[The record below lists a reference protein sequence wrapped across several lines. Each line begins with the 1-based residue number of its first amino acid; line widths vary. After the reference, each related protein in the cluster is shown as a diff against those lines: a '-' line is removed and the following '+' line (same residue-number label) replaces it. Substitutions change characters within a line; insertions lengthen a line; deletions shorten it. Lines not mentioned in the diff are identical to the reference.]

1 MIINL
6 PKLGPVNFRDDLTP
20 EQFQAELGRLQEK
33 YDFKLPKPEVG
44 IGTLLKRGF
53 MRGMGETGIALG
65 DVLPA
70 IGASAL
76 GFEDYAQ
83 KQLGEAAA
91 SRQELEAKYPTQFK
105 SYTEIGSPYE
115 ALQYGAETLGELGPT
130 ALTAMIP
137 GAGASAL
144 GSRIAARGAM
154 GAALEAGPLSRAGLA
169 AAETTAKKAG
179 EVAGK
184 RAMYGGVYLGSFAQ
198 NAPEVFEGI
207 YQETDKME
215 PGIAALA
222 GGLSSVLDAIVPA
235 KVLGELG
242 GYGKMKV
249 IEKLA
254 KESGAAPKVWKYIAK
269 EAATTAGSE
278 GLTEAAQES
287 INAAAE
293 QIAGSAKGLLDP
305 ENIQRY
311 KESFVKG
318 AIGGSAFGTASG
330 VSQGLTARKE
340 FKDTKEAEEAL
351 KAQYEAEKKAGTL
364 TPEKQA
370 EYDIAL
376 EKARKQRE
384 ADLTSTFEGLPDFNQ
399 RAENLK
405 ALQARMDQMRPN
417 SEAYADLQEQI
428 RVAQEEVAADR
439 AAQAEIDAEKA
450 KGSAFA
456 KVPPTPNTG
465 GLYSPAAEQRR
476 MAQQTGLRD
485 FAFGPVTTNVPGDP
499 ITVDT
504 LKNLKVSDRSQ
515 IGLGLLGA
523 DLETV
528 DGRRQLIQTLENPSF
543 TGKIDEA
550 AYDDLISTFDPEEVK
565 AHRAE
570 MKAVEISPTKQKQQE
585 QTRQFAFGVPDVTRP
600 DTTTG
605 GGSTGVDSQ
614 STSTGATTAD
624 ETTVGG
630 GDVSTDTNVGDV
642 TGREGQQSR
651 TLTDR
656 QQRIEFGKG
665 LGAVQPYPGMLRGRV
680 NLPAQTAA
688 KNGDFAGVVTALENS
703 KNATVAEVARRAKAL
718 DTKIEIDD
726 TAGETYEGR
735 STFEDQMSIDGA
747 KMHLDALNKLR
758 ELAPTVEK
766 LPEGAALPYE
776 ISGAS
781 IPAIQDGKE
790 YPRKLGLRDIVKN
803 NNSMFTSL
811 GLPEGAD
818 LRTKEDF
825 KALIDAFERATQ
837 QLGEDKLRLTSTA
850 SAIKQGVA
858 GQYDATT
865 NTIRVPEYFAKD
877 ESVLAHEIVHAQ
889 ALNAVANPTKEQK
902 PVVERLNKL
911 YKHVKEVVEQR
922 AATDKNFQSPYG
934 VASAQ
939 EFIAEGL
946 SNPDFQYLL
955 SRIRYE
961 NTTAWDK
968 FVESIAKL
976 LGLKNDNAFT
986 ELLTVYS
993 DLTKGSKPQPQPKPK
1008 PKAKTDGTTTTQ
1020 TQQAEAQGQAATT
1033 APRSVLDR
1041 PDFSSELPTIQQ
1053 KLGGLKNKLDQVAK
1067 DARAY
1072 FGKVVPELAL
1082 DSIAND
1088 LVYQPT
1094 AYRNDKMKAF
1104 ANSPFGPEPMFG
1116 TKEEAAFFLGQGG
1129 SHAKNAEAWARAN
1142 LSPEAVAFM
1151 DQKIAQY
1158 EKEKKRSD
1166 SIRRRQEAQTKVR
1179 KATKTQVADEAAA
1192 AEAEGEYAP
1201 TEEEIA
1207 EAKST
1212 KTEAGKRKAQMQR
1225 LARQLAEQD
1234 PYSDL
1239 DDIADTD
1246 ISGFNADADLAAL
1259 HTQAHPAILQQLAD
1273 NNLVGALQG
1282 LADSGSSDTAK
1293 RFAESLSKLVGNVNL
1308 VYGAE
1313 KSMYDPKTN
1322 TVYLRDGA
1330 TEYEIL
1336 HESSHA
1342 TMSHTLD
1349 NPSHPVTRQVTNLF
1363 NQMKKG
1369 TEGTYGATDVQEFAA
1384 EAWSNDAFRNQLK
1397 QFKPTGEKL
1406 TGWERLMNAV
1416 RQMLRL
1422 PPKHETALDAIDRML
1437 NDIISPPPVERKGET
1452 LYAQSLHNPNVV
1464 HEMFTKMGD
1473 TIRKQP
1479 LMNSQNAVGF
1489 WKGAE
1494 KIGDVGRMLMYKALN
1509 LSALGEVSKKYLGNA
1524 GERFASTVEE
1534 MAGYQ
1539 EKLLEAMSPLH
1550 KRLTEFR
1557 QTPEYQAWS
1566 TLVHESTI
1574 VDVRPYAEAE
1584 KLYRG
1589 SPEKEAEWKQLNAR
1603 FKKLTPNGQKLYRD
1617 LFATYKALDTEFLKS
1632 LERNIEAT
1640 VGDKSK
1646 AASAYQKILLELSTV
1661 RIDHYAPLFREGQYW
1676 LQYTIGADT
1685 KKEAFESEAERDFAR
1700 KKLEASGAT
1709 NIDAYSR
1716 ADQLTTKSVPSGT
1729 MLADIM
1735 KIMKDNG
1742 AGDDA
1747 VNDLIQLVVKAM
1759 PEASI
1764 LKSRQKRTGIGGYVD
1779 NAAYVFDNVSSNTAR
1794 QLARMQYGPEL
1805 QRIVTEMVE
1814 TANKARGDVNTYGI
1828 ELVKEFEGR
1837 RKFAMNPTMAG
1848 WAQFASSSAFY
1859 YNLAGNVS
1867 SALVNTLQTPLIVF
1881 PQLGGEYG
1889 FKESYAALKNAL
1901 KLYTSSGLTKNVT
1914 ELTGD
1919 VSNQKA
1925 MTSIENWVNKGKFTQ
1940 YKGLIDAMKDRGLLV
1955 TSTARDALR
1964 SENDNSSGYGS
1975 TNKLA
1980 RYTTLV
1986 GSFMFHHA
1994 ERMNREVT
2002 AVAAF
2007 DLEMAKL
2014 KNSKLSDAE
2023 KQNRAIEKALAFVE
2037 YSHGAGSTLSGPS
2050 LGQSDVGKVLM
2061 VFKRFAFSMYY
2072 MLFDTMRR
2080 SLPVKGATGE
2090 QLEAIRAARRQLAGV
2105 YGMSALFAGAKGMPL
2120 YWVAELAYNMFQ
2132 DDDEDDFDT
2141 VMRGFLGDFAFKG
2154 PVNYFTNLSIAD
2166 RVGWTDLLW
2175 REQKG
2180 SKADASALS
2189 QFMETLLGAPYSIA
2203 DSILRGKD
2211 LIAEGQY
2218 ERGIEAM
2225 LPIGIRN
2232 ILKGGRYAV
2241 EGANTL
2247 RGDAVGDVNG
2257 YNAAM
2262 QVLGFAPADLMKQ
2275 YEENAYMT
2283 EKGKAIKA
2291 IEKNALKK
2299 YYAAMRE
2306 GDVDGM
2312 MEAREKLFE
2321 LGAKYP
2327 DLKISE
2333 KTLTQSVKAR
2343 DRITNEMHH
2352 GVQLDRK
2359 LAPYLK
2365 QAAAESYGD

>member
-6 PKLGPVNFRDDLTP
+6 PKLGPVNFRDDITS
-20 EQFQAELGRLQEK
+20 EQLQAQLAALQEK

-70 IGASAL
+70 MGASAL
-76 GFEDYAQ
+76 GFDEYAQ
-83 KQLGEAAA
+83 RQMGEAQA
-91 SRQELEAKYPTQFK
+91 SRAELEAKYPTQFK

-144 GSRIAARGAM
+144 GSRVAARGAM

-169 AAETTAKKAG
+169 AAETAAAKAG

-207 YQETDKME
+207 YRETDKME

-222 GGLSSVLDAIVPA
+222 GGLSSVLDSIVPA
-235 KVLGELG
+235 KVLGDLG
-242 GYGKMKV
+242 GYGKLKV

-293 QIAGSAKGLLDP
+293 QVAGSTKGILDP

-318 AIGGSAFGTASG
+318 AIGGSAFGTVSG
-330 VSQGLTARKE
+330 TSQGLTARKD
-340 FKDTKEAEEAL
+340 FRGTKEAEEAL
-351 KAQYEAEKKAGTL
+351 KAQMDAEAKAGTL

-376 EKARKQRE
+376 ENARKQRE
-384 ADLTSTFEGLPDFNQ
+384 AELTSTFEGLPDYNQ

-405 ALQARMDQMRPN
+405 ALQARM
-417 SEAYADLQEQI
+417 EQI
-428 RVAQEEVAADR
+428 RPAEGYTPDAET
-439 AAQAEIDAEKA
+439 QAEIDKLQAEYDFETALDRAYDAERA

-456 KVPPTPNTG
+456 KVPPTPGTG
-465 GLYSPAAEQRR
+465 GLYSPALEQQR
-476 MAQQTGLRD
+476 ADQQQATRD

-499 ITVDT
+499 VTVDT

-515 IGLGLLGA
+515 VGLALLGE

-528 DGRRQLIQTLENPSF
+528 DGRRKLIQTLENPSF
-543 TGKIDEA
+543 TGSIDEA

-570 MKAVEISPTKQKQQE
+570 MQAVEISPTKQKQQE
-585 QTRQFAFGVPDVTRP
+585 QTRQFAFGVPDVTKS
-600 DTTTG
+600 DTAPS
-605 GGSTGVDSQ
+605 GGSTSVVSEPAI
-614 STSTGATTAD
+614 TEATTAN

-630 GDVSTDTNVGDV
+630 GDVLTQPDVGGA
-642 TGREGQQSR
+642 TGREGQQS
-651 TLTDR
+651 
-656 QQRIEFGKG
+656 
-665 LGAVQPYPGMLRGRV
+665 
-680 NLPAQTAA
+680 
-688 KNGDFAGVVTALENS
+688 TAL
-703 KNATVAEVARRAKAL
+703 T
-718 DTKIEIDD
+718 
-726 TAGETYEGR
+726 ET
-735 STFEDQMSIDGA
+735 
-747 KMHLDALNKLR
+747 
-758 ELAPTVEK
+758 P
-766 LPEGAALPYE
+766 
-776 ISGAS
+776 
-781 IPAIQDGKE
+781 
-790 YPRKLGLRDIVKN
+790 
-803 NNSMFTSL
+803 
-811 GLPEGAD
+811 
-818 LRTKEDF
+818 
-825 KALIDAFERATQ
+825 
-837 QLGEDKLRLTSTA
+837 
-850 SAIKQGVA
+850 
-858 GQYDATT
+858 
-865 NTIRVPEYFAKD
+865 
-877 ESVLAHEIVHAQ
+877 
-889 ALNAVANPTKEQK
+889 
-902 PVVERLNKL
+902 
-911 YKHVKEVVEQR
+911 
-922 AATDKNFQSPYG
+922 
-934 VASAQ
+934 
-939 EFIAEGL
+939 
-946 SNPDFQYLL
+946 
-955 SRIRYE
+955 
-961 NTTAWDK
+961 
-968 FVESIAKL
+968 
-976 LGLKNDNAFT
+976 
-986 ELLTVYS
+986 
-993 DLTKGSKPQPQPKPK
+993 
-1008 PKAKTDGTTTTQ
+1008 
-1020 TQQAEAQGQAATT
+1020 AATT
-1033 APRSVLDR
+1033 YRGILDR
-1041 PDFSSELPTIQQ
+1041 PDFSSELPAIQQ
-1053 KLGGLKNKLDQVAK
+1053 KLGGEKAKLDQQSK

-1082 DSIAND
+1082 DAIAND

-1094 AYRNDKMKAF
+1094 AYRNSNMTLPSESTPGTF
-1104 ANSPFGPEPMFG
+1104 AATPEPTFG
-1116 TKEEAAFFLGQGG
+1116 TKEEAKFYLGQGG
-1129 SHAKNAEAWARAN
+1129 SHAKNAATWARAN

-1158 EKEKKRSD
+1158 TKEKTNSSKTRKKQQKQQD
-1166 SIRRRQEAQTKVR
+1166 IRKGTE
-1179 KATKTQVADEAAA
+1179 TQVAEESAA
-1192 AEAEGEYAP
+1192 AEAAGEYAP
-1201 TEEEIA
+1201 TEEEIV
-1207 EAKST
+1207 EAKGT

-1225 LARQLAEQD
+1225 IAKQLAEED
-1234 PYSDL
+1234 LYGGL

-1246 ISGFNADADLAAL
+1246 LNGLFADEDLAAL
-1259 HTQAHPAILQQLAD
+1259 HTQAHPAVLQQLAN

-1282 LADSGSSDTAK
+1282 LADSGSSKTAEL
-1293 RFAESLSKLVGNVNL
+1293 FARQLSKLVGNVNL
-1308 VYGAE
+1308 VYGAK

-1322 TVYLRDGA
+1322 TIYLRDGA

-1342 TMSHTLD
+1342 AMSHTLD
-1349 NPSHPVTRQVTNLF
+1349 NPSHPVTRQVTTLF
-1363 NQMKKG
+1363 NQMKKA
-1369 TEGTYGATDVQEFAA
+1369 TEGTYGAQDIQEFAA
-1384 EAWSNDAFRNQLK
+1384 EAWSNDAFRNHLK

-1406 TGWERLMNAV
+1406 TGWERLVNAV
-1416 RQMLRL
+1416 RQLLRL

-1437 NDIISPPPVERKGET
+1437 NDIISPPPAERMGET

-1464 HEMFTKMGD
+1464 QEMFTKMGD

-1479 LMNSQNAVGF
+1479 IMNREGAVGF
-1489 WKGAE
+1489 WKAAE
-1494 KIGDVGRMLMYKALN
+1494 TIGTTGRQLMYKALN
-1509 LSALGEVSKKYLGNA
+1509 LSALGEVGSKYLGSSA
-1524 GERFASTVEE
+1524 TRFASTVEE

-1566 TLVHESTI
+1566 SLVHESTI
-1574 VDVRPYAEAE
+1574 ADVRPYKEAE
-1584 KLYRG
+1584 KLYKG
-1589 SPEKEAEWKQLNAR
+1589 SPEKEAQWKQFHAR
-1603 FKKLTPNGQKLYRD
+1603 FEKLTSNGQKLYRD

-1640 VGDKSK
+1640 VGDKAKS
-1646 AASAYQKILLELSTV
+1646 ASAYQKILYELSTV
-1661 RIDHYAPLFREGQYW
+1661 RIDHYAPLFREGQFW
-1676 LQYTIGADT
+1676 LQYNINGDT
-1685 KKEAFESEAERDFAR
+1685 KKEAFETEADRDFAR
-1700 KKLEASGAT
+1700 KQLEAKGAT
-1709 NIDAYSR
+1709 KFDAYSR
-1716 ADQLTTKSVPSGT
+1716 ADQMTAKNVPSGT

-1742 AGDDA
+1742 AGEDA
-1747 VNDLIQLVVKAM
+1747 INDLIQLVVKAM

-1779 NAAYVFDNVSSNTAR
+1779 NAAYVFDRVSSNTAR

-1805 QRIVTEMVE
+1805 QRLVKDMVE
-1814 TANKARGDVNTYGI
+1814 TTNQARGDANTFGV
-1828 ELVKEFEGR
+1828 ELINEFEGR
-1837 RKFAMNPTMAG
+1837 RKFAMNPTVAG

-1889 FKESYAALKNAL
+1889 FKNASVALKNAM
-1901 KLYTSSGLTKNVT
+1901 KLYTSSGLTKDVT
-1914 ELTGD
+1914 ELTGE
-1919 VSNQKA
+1919 VSSQKA
-1925 MTSIENWVNKGKFTQ
+1925 MTSIENWVNKGKYTQ
-1940 YKGLIDAMKDRGLLV
+1940 YKGLIEAMKDRGMLV

-1964 SENDNSSGYGS
+1964 SENDDSSSYGS

-1980 RYTTLV
+1980 RVTTLV

-1994 ERMNREVT
+1994 ERMNREIT

-2023 KQNRAIEKALAFVE
+2023 KQAKAIDKALALVE
-2037 YSHGAGSTLSGPS
+2037 YTHGAGSTLSGPS

-2080 SLPVKGATGE
+2080 SLPIKGATGE
-2090 QLEAIRAARRQLAGV
+2090 QLEAIKAARKQLAGV
-2105 YGMSALFAGAKGMPL
+2105 YGMSALFAGVKGMPL
-2120 YWVAELAYNMFQ
+2120 YWIAETAYNMFQ
-2132 DDDEDDFDT
+2132 EDDDDDFDT

-2154 PVNYFTNLSIAD
+2154 PVNYLTNLSVAD

-2262 QVLGFAPADLMKQ
+2262 QVLGFAPADLMKK

-2283 EKGKAIKA
+2283 GKAKEIRTQEKG
-2291 IEKNALKK
+2291 ALKK

-2312 MEAREKLFE
+2312 MDAREKLFA

-2327 DLKISE
+2327 ELGISE
-2333 KTLTQSVKAR
+2333 KTINQSVKAR
-2343 DRITNEMHH
+2343 ERISNEMHQ

-2359 LAPYLK
+2359 LTPYLR

>member
-33 YDFKLPKPEVG
+33 YDFKLPKPDVG

-53 MRGMGETGIALG
+53 MRGLGETGIALG

-70 IGASAL
+70 MGASAL
-76 GFEDYAQ
+76 GFDEYAQ

-130 ALTAMIP
+130 ALTAMVP

-179 EVAGK
+179 EIAGK

-198 NAPEVFEGI
+198 NAPEVFESI
-207 YQETDKME
+207 YQKTDKME

-222 GGLSSVLDAIVPA
+222 GGLSSVLDAIVPG

-249 IEKLA
+249 IEKMA
-254 KESGAAPKVWKYIAK
+254 KDSGAAPKVWKYIAK
-269 EAATTAGSE
+269 EAAATAGSE
-278 GLTEAAQES
+278 GLTEAAQEA
-287 INAAAE
+287 INVAAE
-293 QIAGSAKGLLDP
+293 QVAGATKGLLDP
-305 ENIQRY
+305 ESIQRY

-318 AIGGSAFGTASG
+318 AIGGGAFGTASG

-340 FKDTKEAEEAL
+340 FKDTKEAEAAL
-351 KAQYEAEKKAGTL
+351 KAQYEAEKAAGTL

-399 RAENLK
+399 RQVEMQ
-405 ALQARMDQMRPN
+405 ALQARMDQIRPA
-417 SEAYADLQEQI
+417 EGYMPDEKT
-428 RVAQEEVAADR
+428 
-439 AAQAEIDAEKA
+439 QAEIAELEAQHAKLKEEQAAEDAKKYEERYGER
-450 KGSAFA
+450 GSPFEI
-456 KVPPTPNTG
+456 VPPTPNTG

-570 MKAVEISPTKQKQQE
+570 MKAVEVSPTKQKQQE

-600 DTTTG
+600 DTAPS
-605 GGSTGVDSQ
+605 GGSTSVVSEP
-614 STSTGATTAD
+614 TSTGATTAD

-630 GDVSTDTNVGDV
+630 GDVSTDQNATDA
-642 TGREGQQSR
+642 TGGEGQQSPA
-651 TLTDR
+651 LT
-656 QQRIEFGKG
+656 E
-665 LGAVQPYPGMLRGRV
+665 PP
-680 NLPAQTAA
+680 
-688 KNGDFAGVVTALENS
+688 
-703 KNATVAEVARRAKAL
+703 
-718 DTKIEIDD
+718 
-726 TAGETYEGR
+726 
-735 STFEDQMSIDGA
+735 
-747 KMHLDALNKLR
+747 
-758 ELAPTVEK
+758 
-766 LPEGAALPYE
+766 
-776 ISGAS
+776 
-781 IPAIQDGKE
+781 
-790 YPRKLGLRDIVKN
+790 
-803 NNSMFTSL
+803 
-811 GLPEGAD
+811 
-818 LRTKEDF
+818 
-825 KALIDAFERATQ
+825 
-837 QLGEDKLRLTSTA
+837 
-850 SAIKQGVA
+850 
-858 GQYDATT
+858 
-865 NTIRVPEYFAKD
+865 
-877 ESVLAHEIVHAQ
+877 
-889 ALNAVANPTKEQK
+889 
-902 PVVERLNKL
+902 
-911 YKHVKEVVEQR
+911 
-922 AATDKNFQSPYG
+922 AAT
-934 VASAQ
+934 AT
-939 EFIAEGL
+939 E
-946 SNPDFQYLL
+946 
-955 SRIRYE
+955 
-961 NTTAWDK
+961 TA
-968 FVESIAKL
+968 
-976 LGLKNDNAFT
+976 
-986 ELLTVYS
+986 
-993 DLTKGSKPQPQPKPK
+993 
-1008 PKAKTDGTTTTQ
+1008 
-1020 TQQAEAQGQAATT
+1020 
-1033 APRSVLDR
+1033 APRSVLAR
-1041 PDFSSELPTIQQ
+1041 PDLSAELPAIQQ
-1053 KLGGLKNKLDQVAK
+1053 KLGAPKAKLDEQSK

-1082 DSIAND
+1082 DAIAND
-1088 LVYQPT
+1088 LVYQPQP
-1094 AYRNDKMKAF
+1094 YRNSKMKAF
-1104 ANSPFGPEPMFG
+1104 EKSPQGPEPVFAD
-1116 TKEEAAFFLGQGG
+1116 TAEAAFFQGQGG
-1129 SHAKNAEAWARAN
+1129 IHAKNAEVWARAN
-1142 LSPEAVAFM
+1142 LSPEAVAFL

-1158 EKEKKRSD
+1158 TKEAERSSKARTKQQKQQD
-1166 SIRRRQEAQTKVR
+1166 IRKGTK
-1179 KATKTQVADEAAA
+1179 AQVADEAATA
-1192 AEAEGEYAP
+1192 KAEGEYAP
-1201 TEEEIA
+1201 TLEEIE
-1207 EAKST
+1207 EAKGT
-1212 KTEAGKRKAQMQR
+1212 KTEAGKRKSQLQR
-1225 LARQLAEQD
+1225 LARQLAEED

-1246 ISGFNADADLAAL
+1246 ISGLLADADLAAL
-1259 HTQAHPAILQQLAD
+1259 HTQAHPVVLNQLAN
-1273 NNLVGALQG
+1273 NNLAGALQA
-1282 LADSGSSDTAK
+1282 LADSGSSKTAEL
-1293 RFAESLSKLVGNVNL
+1293 FAESLSKLVGNVNL

-1406 TGWERLMNAV
+1406 TGWERLINAV
-1416 RQMLRL
+1416 RQLLRL

-1437 NDIISPPPVERKGET
+1437 NDIVSPPPIERKGET

-1464 HEMFTKMGD
+1464 QEMFTKMGD

-1479 LMNSQNAVGF
+1479 LMNSQNSVGF

-1494 KIGDVGRMLMYKALN
+1494 KIGDVGRMLMYKSLN
-1509 LSALGEVSKKYLGNA
+1509 LSALGEVSKKFLGNT

-1566 TLVHESTI
+1566 TLVHDATT

-1584 KLYRG
+1584 KLYKG

-1676 LQYTIGADT
+1676 LQYNVGSEV

-1709 NIDAYSR
+1709 KFDAYSR
-1716 ADQLTTKSVPSGT
+1716 ADQLTAKNVPSGT

-1779 NAAYVFDNVSSNTAR
+1779 NAAYVFDHVSSNTAR

-1889 FKESYAALKNAL
+1889 FKDSYAALKNAL
-1901 KLYTSSGLTKNVT
+1901 KLYTSSGITRNVT

-1919 VSNQKA
+1919 VSSQKA
-1925 MTSIENWVNKGKFTQ
+1925 MTSIENWVNKGKFQQ
-1940 YKGLIDAMKDRGLLV
+1940 YKGLIEAMKDRGLLV

-1980 RYTTLV
+1980 RVTTLV

-2080 SLPVKGATGE
+2080 SLPVQGATGE
-2090 QLEAIRAARRQLAGV
+2090 QLEAIKAARRQLAGV

-2132 DDDEDDFDT
+2132 DKDDDDFDT
-2141 VMRGFLGDFAFKG
+2141 VMREFLGDFAFKG

-2225 LPIGIRN
+2225 LPIGLRN

-2283 EKGKAIKA
+2283 EKGKAIKD

-2306 GDVDGM
+2306 GDIDGM
-2312 MEAREKLFE
+2312 LDAREKLFN
-2321 LGAKYP
+2321 LGMKYP

-2333 KTLTQSVKAR
+2333 KTITQSVKAR

-2365 QAAAESYGD
+2365 QAAAEAYGD

>member
-1 MIINL
+1 MIIDL
-6 PKLGPVNFRDDLTP
+6 PKLGPVKFSDELTP
-20 EQFQAELGRLQEK
+20 EQLQAELGRLEKK
-33 YDFKLPKPEVG
+33 YDFRMPKPEVG

-53 MRGMGETGIALG
+53 MRGLGETGIALG
-65 DVLPA
+65 DTLPA
-70 IGASAL
+70 MGASAL
-76 GFEDYAQ
+76 GFDEYAQ
-83 KQLGEAAA
+83 RQLGEAQESRAA
-91 SRQELEAKYPTQFK
+91 LEAKYPTQFK

-130 ALTAMIP
+130 ALTAMLP
-137 GAGASAL
+137 GAGAGVL

-169 AAETTAKKAG
+169 AAETAAAKAG

-207 YQETDKME
+207 YRETDKME

-222 GGLSSVLDAIVPA
+222 GGLSSVLDAIVPG
-235 KVLGELG
+235 KVLSDLG

-254 KESGAAPKVWKYIAK
+254 KESGAAPKVWKYIGK
-269 EAATTAGSE
+269 EAALTAGSE
-278 GLTEAAQES
+278 GLTEAAQET

-293 QIAGSAKGLLDP
+293 RVAGSAKGLLDP

-318 AIGGSAFGTASG
+318 AIGGSAFGTVSG
-330 VSQGLTARKE
+330 TSQGLTARKE

-376 EKARKQRE
+376 ENARKQRE
-384 ADLTSTFEGLPDFNQ
+384 SELSSTFEGLADFNQ

-405 ALQARMDQMRPN
+405 ALQARMDQMRPG
-417 SEAYADLQEQI
+417 SDAYADMQEQI

-439 AAQAEIDAEKA
+439 AAQAEVDAEKA

-465 GLYSPAAEQRR
+465 GLYSPATEQRR
-476 MAQQTGLRD
+476 ADQQQATRD
-485 FAFGPVTTNVPGDP
+485 FAFGPVATNTPGDP
-499 ITVDT
+499 VTVDT
-504 LKNLKVSDRSQ
+504 LKNLKVSDRSKV
-515 IGLGLLGA
+515 GLQLLGT
-523 DLETV
+523 DLDTV
-528 DGRRQLIQTLENPSF
+528 DGRRTFIQTLENPEF
-543 TGKIDEA
+543 MGNIDPA
-550 AYDDLISTFDPEEVK
+550 AYDDIVSTFDPEEVK
-565 AHRAE
+565 AARAE

-605 GGSTGVDSQ
+605 GGSPSVDSQ
-614 STSTGATTAD
+614 STSTGDTTAD

-630 GDVSTDTNVGDV
+630 GDVSTDQNATDA
-642 TGREGQQSR
+642 TGGEGQQST
-651 TLTDR
+651 TLT
-656 QQRIEFGKG
+656 
-665 LGAVQPYPGMLRGRV
+665 
-680 NLPAQTAA
+680 
-688 KNGDFAGVVTALENS
+688 
-703 KNATVAEVARRAKAL
+703 
-718 DTKIEIDD
+718 
-726 TAGETYEGR
+726 EG
-735 STFEDQMSIDGA
+735 
-747 KMHLDALNKLR
+747 
-758 ELAPTVEK
+758 
-766 LPEGAALPYE
+766 
-776 ISGAS
+776 
-781 IPAIQDGKE
+781 
-790 YPRKLGLRDIVKN
+790 
-803 NNSMFTSL
+803 
-811 GLPEGAD
+811 
-818 LRTKEDF
+818 
-825 KALIDAFERATQ
+825 
-837 QLGEDKLRLTSTA
+837 
-850 SAIKQGVA
+850 
-858 GQYDATT
+858 TT
-865 NTIRVPEYFAKD
+865 
-877 ESVLAHEIVHAQ
+877 
-889 ALNAVANPTKEQK
+889 
-902 PVVERLNKL
+902 
-911 YKHVKEVVEQR
+911 
-922 AATDKNFQSPYG
+922 
-934 VASAQ
+934 
-939 EFIAEGL
+939 
-946 SNPDFQYLL
+946 
-955 SRIRYE
+955 
-961 NTTAWDK
+961 
-968 FVESIAKL
+968 
-976 LGLKNDNAFT
+976 
-986 ELLTVYS
+986 
-993 DLTKGSKPQPQPKPK
+993 
-1008 PKAKTDGTTTTQ
+1008 TDGTTTTQ

-1033 APRSVLDR
+1033 ATRSVLDR
-1041 PDFSSELPTIQQ
+1041 PDFSSELPAIQQ

-1104 ANSPFGPEPMFG
+1104 AKSPFGPEPMFG

-1158 EKEKKRSD
+1158 KKEKQRSE
-1166 SIRRRQEAQTKVR
+1166 SIRRRQEAQTTLR
-1179 KATKTQVADEAAA
+1179 KATKTQVEEEAAT

-1207 EAKST
+1207 EAKGT

-1225 LARQLAEQD
+1225 LARQLAEKD

-1259 HTQAHPAILQQLAD
+1259 HTQAHPVILQQLAN

-1282 LADSGSSDTAK
+1282 LADSGSSKTAE
-1293 RFAESLSKLVGNVNL
+1293 RFAESLSKQVGNVNL

-1349 NPSHPVTRQVTNLF
+1349 NPSHPVTRQVTTLF

-1369 TEGTYGATDVQEFAA
+1369 TEGTYGAQDIQEFAA
-1384 EAWSNDAFRNQLK
+1384 EAWSNDAFRNRLK
-1397 QFKPTGEKL
+1397 EFKPTGEKL
-1406 TGWERLMNAV
+1406 TGWERLVNSV
-1416 RQMLRL
+1416 RQLLRL
-1422 PPKHETALDAIDRML
+1422 PPKTETALDAIDRML
-1437 NDIISPPPVERKGET
+1437 NDIISPPPAERMGET
-1452 LYAQSLHNPNVV
+1452 MYAQSLHNPNVV
-1464 HEMFTKMGD
+1464 QEMFTKMGD

-1479 LMNSQNAVGF
+1479 LMNKENAVGF

-1494 KIGDVGRMLMYKALN
+1494 TIGSTGRRLMYKALN
-1509 LSALGEVSKKYLGNA
+1509 LSALGEVSKKYLGNL
-1524 GERFASTVEE
+1524 GERFAATVEE

-1566 TLVHESTI
+1566 TLVHDATT
-1574 VDVRPYAEAE
+1574 VDVRPYKEAK
-1584 KLYRG
+1584 KLYDG

-1603 FKKLTPNGQKLYRD
+1603 FEKLTPNGQKLYRD

-1640 VGDKSK
+1640 VGDKAKS
-1646 AASAYQKILLELSTV
+1646 ASAYQKILFELSTV

-1676 LQYTIGADT
+1676 LQYNIGNET
-1685 KKEAFESEAERDFAR
+1685 KKEAFETEAERDFAR

-1709 NIDAYSR
+1709 KFDAYSR
-1716 ADQLTTKSVPSGT
+1716 ADQITTKNVPSGT

-1742 AGDDA
+1742 AGDTAID
-1747 VNDLIQLVVKAM
+1747 DLIQLVVKAM

-1779 NAAYVFDNVSSNTAR
+1779 NAAYVFDRVSSNTAR

-1805 QRIVTEMVE
+1805 QRLVKDMVE
-1814 TANKARGDVNTYGI
+1814 TANQARGDANTFGI
-1828 ELVKEFEGR
+1828 ELINEFEGR
-1837 RKFAMNPTMAG
+1837 RGFAMQPTVAG

-1889 FKESYAALKNAL
+1889 FKESYAALKNAM

-1919 VSNQKA
+1919 VSSQKA
-1925 MTSIENWVNKGKFTQ
+1925 MTSIENWVNKGKYTQ

-1980 RYTTLV
+1980 RVTTLV

-1994 ERMNREVT
+1994 ERMNREIT

-2023 KQNRAIEKALAFVE
+2023 KQTKAIDKALALVE
-2037 YSHGAGSTLSGPS
+2037 YTHGAGSTLSGPS
-2050 LGQSDVGKVLM
+2050 LGQSDIGKVLM

-2080 SLPVKGATGE
+2080 SLPTKGATGE
-2090 QLEAIRAARRQLAGV
+2090 QLEAIKAARKQLAGV
-2105 YGMSALFAGAKGMPL
+2105 YGMSALFAGVKGMPL
-2120 YWVAELAYNMFQ
+2120 YWIAEAAYNMFQ
-2132 DDDEDDFDT
+2132 DEDDDDFDT

-2232 ILKGGRYAV
+2232 ILKGGRYAI

-2283 EKGKAIKA
+2283 EKGKAIKS

-2306 GDVDGM
+2306 GDVEGM
-2312 MEAREKLFE
+2312 MDAREKLFE

-2333 KTLTQSVKAR
+2333 NTINQSVKAR
-2343 DRITNEMHH
+2343 DRISREMHN
-2352 GVQLDRK
+2352 GVQLDSK
-2359 LAPYLK
+2359 LAPYLR
-2365 QAAAESYGD
+2365 QAAAEAYGD